1 MKLPE
6 IRRRALSVD
15 PSFGANLHPVLR
27 RAYAARGVTTDAE
40 LDLSLSRLLPVGSL
54 AGVAAAAELLAAQR
68 RSGRVL
74 VVGDFDADGATSSAL
89 VVRALRALGFAHVD
103 FLVPNRFRF
112 GYGLTPEIVALA
124 AERSP
129 TLIVT
134 VDNGVSSIEG
144 VEAAREHGIPVLIT
158 DHHLP
163 GKVLPRAAGIVNP
176 NLPGATFGSRHLAG
190 VGVAFY
196 VVAALAR
203 CLREPQFRAADY
215 LDLVALGTVADVV
228 TLDHNNRILVA
239 QGLRRIRQGQC
250 APGIRALLEQGRRHP
265 DRVTAADLGF
275 AVAPR
280 LNAAGRLTDMS
291 LGIECLLTDDV
302 GRAARLAAELSRLN
316 EERREIEQRMQE
328 EAIDVTADLPR
339 GAAGVEALGIC
350 LFDAHWHQGVVG
362 LVAGR
367 IKERLHRPV
376 IAFAL
381 AEDGSLRGSARS
393 IPGVHVRDALDSVAV
408 RHPGLIRKFGGH
420 AMAAGVSIARDD
432 LDAFRT
438 AFGAEIA
445 RRADPEM
452 LTGVVFSDGA
462 LTPSDLCLATAEAL
476 GSGGPWG
483 QGFPEPVFDGVFAV
497 DGVRIV
503 GEKHLRLRLRGAGGE
518 AAEGIAFGYVGGV
531 HESALVRPGGRVQ
544 LAFRLEVNE
553 YNGVRR
559 PQLNCQQLRPA

>member
-1 MKLPE
+1 MLPE
-6 IRRRALSVD
+6 IRRRALTLAPD
-15 PSFGANLHPVLR
+15 FGADLHPVLR
-27 RAYAARGVTTDAE
+27 RAYAGRGLTTDAD

-54 AGVAAAAELLAAQR
+54 AGVEAAAELLAAHR

-124 AERSP
+124 AGRSP

-144 VEAAREHGIPVLIT
+144 VEAAHSHGIAVLIT

-163 GKVLPRAAGIVNP
+163 GALLPRAAVIVNP
-176 NLPGATFGSRHLAG
+176 NLPGATFASPHLAG

-203 CLREPQFRAADY
+203 CLRDARFRAADY

-228 TLDHNNRILVA
+228 ALDHNNRILVS
-239 QGLRRIRQGQC
+239 QGLSRIRAGHC
-250 APGIRALLEQGRRHP
+250 TPGIRALLEQAGRHCEQ
-265 DRVTAADLGF
+265 VTAADLGF

-291 LGIECLLTDDV
+291 LGIECLLTDHAGHAV
-302 GRAARLAAELSRLN
+302 RLAAELSRLN
-316 EERREIEQRMQE
+316 AERRDIEQRMQK
-328 EAIDVTADLPR
+328 EAIDITAHLPR
-339 GAAGVEALGIC
+339 GADGAAALGIC
-350 LFDAHWHQGVVG
+350 LFDANWHQGVVG

-393 IPGVHVRDALDSVAV
+393 IPGIHVRDALDSVAV
-408 RHPGLIRKFGGH
+408 RHPGLIQKFGGH
-420 AMAAGVSIARDD
+420 AMAAGLSLARDD
-432 LDAFRT
+432 FGAFRT

-452 LTGVVFSDGA
+452 LTGVVLSDGA
-462 LTPSDLCLATAEAL
+462 LERADFCLETAQTL
-476 GSGGPWG
+476 GGGGPWG
-483 QGFPEPVFDGVFAV
+483 HGFPEPVFDGEFAV
-497 DGVRIV
+497 DGMRIV

-518 AAEGIAFGYVGGV
+518 SVEAIAFGYVGGI
-531 HESALVRPGGRVQ
+531 HETSELRPGGFVRV
-544 LAFRLEVNE
+544 AFRLEVNE
-553 YNGVRR
+553 YNGTRR
-559 PQLNCQQLRPA
+559 PQLNCQQLSPA